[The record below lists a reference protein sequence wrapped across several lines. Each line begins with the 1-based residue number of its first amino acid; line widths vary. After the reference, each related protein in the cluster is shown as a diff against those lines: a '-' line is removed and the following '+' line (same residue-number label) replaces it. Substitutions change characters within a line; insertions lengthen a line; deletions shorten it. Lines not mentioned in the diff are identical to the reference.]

1 MEDLCVII
9 LDEGVVDNH
18 MPNNVMDSLIIL
30 SNNLGMKPS
39 CGELVESVALKKIFK
54 LDPEGSVSA
63 DVCTEMN
70 GNGTGAMEE
79 NGHTD
84 TQIDS
89 IVLEEKEVS
98 INLET
103 GEPEENGKVDEVER
117 SVGEQVV
124 VSVEVNV

>member
-1 MEDLCVII
+1 
-9 LDEGVVDNH
+9 
-18 MPNNVMDSLIIL
+18 
-30 SNNLGMKPS
+30 
-39 CGELVESVALKKIFK
+39 
-54 LDPEGSVSA
+54 
-63 DVCTEMN
+63 MN

-117 SVGEQVV
+117 SVGEQVM
-124 VSVEVNV
+124 